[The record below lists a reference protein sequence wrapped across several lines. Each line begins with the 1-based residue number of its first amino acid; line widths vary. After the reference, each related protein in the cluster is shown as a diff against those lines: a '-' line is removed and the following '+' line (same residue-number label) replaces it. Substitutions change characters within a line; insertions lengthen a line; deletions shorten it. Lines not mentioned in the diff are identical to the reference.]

1 MLKGDKDEKAPGGIR
16 LGSSALTT
24 RGLFER
30 DIKRVVDFIVESID
44 IAKRINEE
52 SKGDEEQFD
61 QLVSQDS
68 ELVNLKLDV

>member
-1 MLKGDKDEKAPGGIR
+1 M
-16 LGSSALTT
+16 TT

-44 IAKRINEE
+44 ISKRINEE
-52 SKGDEEQFD
+52 SKGNEAQFD

-68 ELVNLKLDV
+68 ELANLKLDV